1 MRFVIAGASGFLGQ
15 AWTRNLIEQGH
26 EVVRLVRRD
35 PSSPDESRWDPAA
48 GTVDQSVIDAADVVA
63 NLAGTSN
70 LHFPWT
76 ERYKREFLQSR
87 VGTTRVLAEA
97 IARSERRPAFLAQS
111 GISAYGDHGAE
122 VIDEETPTDAPTF
135 MGEVVRQ
142 WEQAAEPA
150 AAAGA
155 RVALMRTAPV
165 LDRRA
170 GAMKVMLI
178 PFRLGAGGAV
188 GSGRQYFPTI
198 SLHDWLGAATYLA
211 SNEELSGP
219 FNVTGPDT
227 STNLEFTKELARA
240 LHRPAVLKVPGR
252 PLRAT
257 VGPMAGEML
266 ASVRLEPRRLL
277 QAGYAFAHN
286 DVTDR
291 IQAALRADA

>member
-15 AWTRNLIEQGH
+15 AWVRALTEQGH

-35 PSSPDESRWDPAA
+35 PSSPDESRWDPAD
-48 GTVDQSVIDAADVVA
+48 GTIDQSVIDEADVVA

-76 ERYKREFLQSR
+76 KGYKREFLESR
-87 VGTTRVLAEA
+87 VGTTRLLAEA
-97 IARSERRPAFLAQS
+97 IARSDRRPAFVAQS

-122 VIDEETPTDAPTF
+122 VIDEETPTDAQTF

-150 AAAGA
+150 SASGA
-155 RVALMRTAPV
+155 RVAVMRTAPV
-165 LDRRA
+165 LDHRA

-188 GSGRQYFPTI
+188 GSGQQYFPTI
-198 SLHDWLGAATYLA
+198 TLHDWLGAATYLA
-211 SNEELSGP
+211 TNEELSGP

-240 LHRPAVLKVPGR
+240 LHRPAVLKVPGP
-252 PLRAT
+252 PLRLT

-266 ASVRLEPRRLL
+266 ASMRLEPKRLL
-277 QAGYAFAHN
+277 DAGYAFAHN

-291 IQAALRADA
+291 IQAALR